1 MFKNDR
7 KYGRMVTDIQIYLEK
22 HPELYINPNEKD
34 NVRKGNN
41 KWNFRVSS
49 YMYLNTFTKD
59 SFLDIVCCRV
69 SRRINVVSVYL
80 SSANITM
87 TQQFL
92 SLLKS
97 GAI

>member
-49 YMYLNTFTKD
+49 YTCLNT
-59 SFLDIVCCRV
+59 R
-69 SRRINVVSVYL
+69 
-80 SSANITM
+80 
-87 TQQFL
+87 
-92 SLLKS
+92 
-97 GAI
+97 GAS